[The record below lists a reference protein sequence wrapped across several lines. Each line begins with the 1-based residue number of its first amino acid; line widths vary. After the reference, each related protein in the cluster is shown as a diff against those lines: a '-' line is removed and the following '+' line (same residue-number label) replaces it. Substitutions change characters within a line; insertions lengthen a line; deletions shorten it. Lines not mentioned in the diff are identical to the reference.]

1 MAIAQAINKAKHDAF
16 VWRTELSLP
25 LKVVLS
31 LVVAAAVGLL
41 AQWRF
46 YLPWTAVP
54 ITGQTF
60 GVLLAGVM
68 LGRVWGGISLAMYVA
83 IGIAGVPWF
92 APQAGAAAFTAG
104 GIAHLTGATG
114 GFLIGF
120 VLAALFLGYFTD
132 KFVRSRSFVSMF
144 VLMLVA
150 NFVLIYGPGLL
161 WLGIWLK
168 SAGLPA
174 AGIGALLTV
183 GMIPFIPGDI
193 TKAAAAAAI
202 TRGVTPKT
210 SYTREVDAGKW
221 AHWRLP

>member
-1 MAIAQAINKAKHDAF
+1 MAIAQTLNKAKHDVF

-25 LKVVLS
+25 LKILLS
-31 LVVAAAVGLL
+31 LAVAGAVGLL
-41 AQWRF
+41 AQWRV

-68 LGRVWGGISLAMYVA
+68 LGRLWGGISLAAYVGLGA
-83 IGIAGVPWF
+83 AGVPWF
-92 APQAGAAAFTAG
+92 SPASGAAAFTAG
-104 GIAHLTGATG
+104 GIGHLTGATG

-150 NFVLIYGPGLL
+150 DFVLIYAPGLL
-161 WLGIWLK
+161 WLSIWLK
-168 SAGLPA
+168 SAGMPA
-174 AGIGALLTV
+174 AGAYALLTM

-202 TRGVTPKT
+202 ARGVTPKT
-210 SYTREVDAGKW
+210 AYGREVDAHKW
-221 AHWRLP
+221 SNWRLP

>member
-1 MAIAQAINKAKHDAF
+1 
-16 VWRTELSLP
+16 
-25 LKVVLS
+25 
-31 LVVAAAVGLL
+31 
-41 AQWRF
+41 
-46 YLPWTAVP
+46 VP

-68 LGRVWGGISLAMYVA
+68 LGRRWGGVSVAAYVG
-83 IGIAGVPWF
+83 IGAAGVPWF
-92 APQAGAAAFTAG
+92 SPSAGMAAFTAG
-104 GIAHLTGATG
+104 GIGHLTGATG

-132 KFVRSRSFVSMF
+132 RFVRSRSFVSMF
-144 VLMLVA
+144 VLMTVA

-168 SAGLPA
+168 SVGVPA
-174 AGIGALLTV
+174 AGLGALLTM
-183 GMIPFIPGDI
+183 GMLPFIPGDI

-210 SYTREVDAGKW
+210 SYAREADADKW
-221 AHWRLP
+221 ANWRLP